1 MINNYNKANITSHLG
16 INRSLALTQQ
26 REILWQLP

>member
-1 MINNYNKANITSHLG
+1 MINNCTKAYTTSHLG
-16 INRSLALTQQ
+16 TNRPLAQTQQ

>member
-1 MINNYNKANITSHLG
+1 MINNCTKAHITSHLG
-16 INRSLALTQQ
+16 IDRPLAQTQQ